1 MYTRKERNQLMRGT
15 NMHLSFGLT
24 KIFEDAS
31 FSLEDDDKVGLVGV
45 NGAGKTTFFRL
56 LLGEVSLD
64 SGQLS
69 FNKNRR
75 VGYLPQTIDIEE
87 QDTLTY
93 DYIYDGRPIR
103 KINAELDEIY
113 ERLKNEG
120 DDNRLLKRMGKLQ
133 DLLEYYEVYQA
144 EDIML
149 ELIINMHIDLDLLS
163 KPIKNL
169 SGGEKS
175 KVAFARL
182 LFSNP
187 EILCLDEPTNHL
199 DQPSKAFV
207 TEYLKNYHG
216 QVIIISH
223 DVPFLNAIVA
233 KIMYIDKANH
243 KIKVYEGIYD
253 DYIRQYNEEKR
264 LKELNIRKQEKEISA
279 LEAFILKAKQA
290 SQTNHALKKM
300 KQDREAKLAKKKSE
314 LIQREKTY
322 KKMKMHIA
330 PKREGGLVPLEVEHL
345 KFAYP
350 NSNLLYDDL
359 SFRIKRNER
368 FLIVGE
374 NGVGKST
381 LLKLIMGLL
390 APQEGRIRYNPKTDI
405 AYYAQELESLDYE
418 KSIYE
423 NVDDKNYNEWEL
435 RAILA
440 NFLFFENDINKKV
453 KVLSP
458 GERARVALCKIL
470 LQKANLLILDEPTN
484 HLDPETQMAIA
495 LNFKMF
501 EGTIILVSHNP
512 AFVSQIGIDR
522 MLILP
527 YGRIDN
533 YSEELLDYYYFLN
546 TKKD

>member
-1 MYTRKERNQLMRGT
+1 MRGT

-149 ELIINMHIDLDLLS
+149 ELVINMHIDLDLLS

-350 NSNLLYDDL
+350 NSHLLYDDL

-390 APQEGRIRYNPKTDI
+390 TPQEGRIRYNPKTDI

-484 HLDPETQMAIA
+484 HLDPETQMVIA

>member
-1 MYTRKERNQLMRGT
+1 MRGT

-390 APQEGRIRYNPKTDI
+390 TPQEGRIRYNPKTDI

-484 HLDPETQMAIA
+484 HLDPETQMVIA

-546 TKKD
+546 TKKIE

>member
-1 MYTRKERNQLMRGT
+1 MRGT

-149 ELIINMHIDLDLLS
+149 VLVINMHIDLDLLS

-264 LKELNIRKQEKEISA
+264 LKELNIKKQEKEISA

-350 NSNLLYDDL
+350 NSHLLYDDL

-390 APQEGRIRYNPKTDI
+390 TPQEGRIRYNPKTDI

-484 HLDPETQMAIA
+484 HLDPETQMVIA

>member
-1 MYTRKERNQLMRGT
+1 MRGT

-149 ELIINMHIDLDLLS
+149 ELVINMHIDLDLLS

-264 LKELNIRKQEKEISA
+264 LKELNIKKQEKEISA

-350 NSNLLYDDL
+350 NSDLLYDDL

-390 APQEGRIRYNPKTDI
+390 TPQEGRIRYNPKTDI

-484 HLDPETQMAIA
+484 HLDPETQMVIA

>member
-1 MYTRKERNQLMRGT
+1 MRGT

-149 ELIINMHIDLDLLS
+149 ELVINMHIDLDLLS

-264 LKELNIRKQEKEISA
+264 LKELNIKKQEKEISA

-390 APQEGRIRYNPKTDI
+390 TPQEGRIRYNPKTDI

-484 HLDPETQMAIA
+484 HLDPETQMVIA

>member
-1 MYTRKERNQLMRGT
+1 MRGT

-149 ELIINMHIDLDLLS
+149 ELVINMHIDLDLLS

-390 APQEGRIRYNPKTDI
+390 TPQEGRIRYNPKTDI

-484 HLDPETQMAIA
+484 HLDPETQMVIA

>member
-1 MYTRKERNQLMRGT
+1 MRGT

-31 FSLEDDDKVGLVGV
+31 FNLEDDDKVGLVGV

-56 LLGEVSLD
+56 LLGEISLD
-64 SGQLS
+64 SGSLS
-69 FNKNRR
+69 FNKNKR
-75 VGYLPQTIDIEE
+75 VGYLPQTIEIEE
-87 QDTLTY
+87 QNVLTY
-93 DYIYDGRPIR
+93 DYIFDGRPIR

-113 ERLKNEG
+113 ERLKIES
-120 DDNRLLKRMGKLQ
+120 DNNKLLKRMGKLQ

-149 ELIINMHIDLDLLS
+149 ELVINMHIDLDLLS

-175 KVAFARL
+175 KVAFARV

-199 DQPSKAFV
+199 DQPSKEFV
-207 TEYLKNYHG
+207 TNYLKNYHG

-223 DVPFLNAIVA
+223 DISFLNAIVS

-243 KIKVYEGIYD
+243 SIKVYKGNYD
-253 DYIRQYNEEKR
+253 DYVRQYNEEKR

-300 KQDREAKLAKKKSE
+300 KQDREAKLAKKRSE

-330 PKREGGLVPLEVEHL
+330 PKNEGGLVPLEIEHL
-345 KFAYP
+345 KFGYE
-350 NSNLLYDDL
+350 NSPLLYDDL

-390 APQEGRIRYNPKTDI
+390 TPLEGKIRYNPKTDI

-418 KSIYE
+418 KTIYE

-440 NFLFFENDINKKV
+440 NFLFSENDINKKV

-484 HLDPETQMAIA
+484 HLDPETQMIIA

-501 EGTIILVSHNP
+501 EGAIILVSHNP

-546 TKKD
+546 TKNIE

>member
-1 MYTRKERNQLMRGT
+1 
-15 NMHLSFGLT
+15 
-24 KIFEDAS
+24 
-31 FSLEDDDKVGLVGV
+31 
-45 NGAGKTTFFRL
+45 
-56 LLGEVSLD
+56 
-64 SGQLS
+64 
-69 FNKNRR
+69 
-75 VGYLPQTIDIEE
+75 
-87 QDTLTY
+87 
-93 DYIYDGRPIR
+93 
-103 KINAELDEIY
+103 
-113 ERLKNEG
+113 
-120 DDNRLLKRMGKLQ
+120 
-133 DLLEYYEVYQA
+133 
-144 EDIML
+144 ML
-149 ELIINMHIDLDLLS
+149 ELVINMHIDLDLLS

-322 KKMKMHIA
+322 KKMKMHIV

-350 NSNLLYDDL
+350 NSHLLYDDL

-390 APQEGRIRYNPKTDI
+390 TPQEGRIRYNPKTDI

-484 HLDPETQMAIA
+484 HLDPETQMVIA

>member
-1 MYTRKERNQLMRGT
+1 MRGT

-350 NSNLLYDDL
+350 NSHLLYDDL

-390 APQEGRIRYNPKTDI
+390 TPQEGRIRYNPKTDI

-484 HLDPETQMAIA
+484 HLDPETQMVIA

>member
-1 MYTRKERNQLMRGT
+1 MRGT

-24 KIFEDAS
+24 KIFEHAS
-31 FSLEDDDKVGLVGV
+31 FNLEDDDKVGLVGV

-56 LLGEVSLD
+56 LLGEISLD
-64 SGQLS
+64 AGSLS
-69 FNKNRR
+69 FNKNKR

-87 QDTLTY
+87 QDILTY

-113 ERLKNEG
+113 ERLKVEG
-120 DDNRLLKRMGKLQ
+120 DDIKLLKRMGKLQ
-133 DLLEYYEVYQA
+133 DLLEYYEVYRA

-149 ELIINMHIDLDLLS
+149 ELVINMHIDLDLLS

-175 KVAFARL
+175 KVAFARV

-223 DVPFLNAIVA
+223 DVAFLNAIVT

-243 KIKVYEGIYD
+243 TIKVYKGNYD
-253 DYIRQYNEEKR
+253 DYVRQYNEEKR
-264 LKELNIRKQEKEISA
+264 LKELNIRRQEKEISA

-300 KQDREAKLAKKKSE
+300 KQDREAKLAKKRSE

-350 NSNLLYDDL
+350 NSNPLYDDL

-381 LLKLIMGLL
+381 LLKLIMGILTPL
-390 APQEGRIRYNPKTDI
+390 EGKIRYNPKTDI
-405 AYYAQELESLDYE
+405 AYYAQELESLDYA

-484 HLDPETQMAIA
+484 HLDPETQMIIA